1 LQVGERAADDLKG
14 GKLMEQ
20 NIAFERCVD
29 FLTRMI
35 EKYGDELLKEIQDIE
50 ETKEKQKEAG

>member
-1 LQVGERAADDLKG
+1 
-14 GKLMEQ
+14 MEQ

-35 EKYGDELLKEIQDIE
+35 EKYGDKLLKEIQDVE
-50 ETKEKQKEAG
+50 ETKENQKEAG

>member
-1 LQVGERAADDLKG
+1 
-14 GKLMEQ
+14 MEQ

-35 EKYGDELLKEIQDIE
+35 EKYGDELLREIQDIE
-50 ETKEKQKEAG
+50 ETNEKQNEAG